1 MTKKKPKSKPLT
13 FSQLRKANSTRNATA
28 FDCQDWTPLE
38 WGGAMAGECGEA
50 CNMLK
55 KLRRDKKVDMKELGY
70 ELADVIVYTDLLA
83 YKLGIDLGEVVR
95 EKFNIVSRRRKSKVR
110 L

>member
-1 MTKKKPKSKPLT
+1 MKKKSLT
-13 FSQLRKANSTRNATA
+13 FTQLRKANSKRNATA

-50 CNMLK
+50 CNLLK
-55 KLRRDKKVDMKELGY
+55 KLRRDKNIPLKDIAH
-70 ELADVIVYTDLLA
+70 ELADLVVYTDLVA
-83 YKLGIDLGEVVR
+83 MKLGIDLGEAVR
-95 EKFNIVSRRRKSKVR
+95 DKFNIVSKRRKSPIR

>member
-1 MTKKKPKSKPLT
+1 MGKKKKTLT
-13 FSQLRKANSTRNATA
+13 FSQLRKANAKRNATA

-50 CNMLK
+50 CNLLK
-55 KLRRDKKVDMKELGY
+55 KLRRDKKIDLKEIAH
-70 ELADVIVYTDLLA
+70 ELADVVVYTDLLA
-83 YKLGIDLGEVVR
+83 FKLGIDLGEAVR
-95 EKFNIVSRRRKSKVR
+95 DKFNIVSSRRKSLIR